1 MVLAL
6 DSVHGAA
13 EAGGEVVLVQ
23 VVLYRHPEDSVEEV
37 LVLEGEGGRGGA
49 TVVHD
54 CPDSFPD
61 YEIVDVVFEVVL
73 VGVELFH
80 QSLDVLLSTV

>member
-1 MVLAL
+1 MA
-6 DSVHGAA
+6 AA

-23 VVLYRHPEDSVEEV
+23 VVLDRHPEDSVEEV
-37 LVLEGEGGRGGA
+37 LVLEGEGGGA
-49 TVVHD
+49 SGAVVHD
-54 CPDSFPD
+54 CPDGLPD
-61 YEIVDVVFEVVL
+61 YEVVDVVFEVVL